1 MHSPSPTAV
10 RLPNVVLWQLYRRSL
25 HYIGLHTNGNIMHRL
40 DWYIRASDVY
50 YGFLCLVSVG
60 SSDID
65 PQPAS
70 SIHSATAMSRLFQP
84 HWTPEIE
91 RTVKHGLYS
100 DHPVGQ
106 IMTSIAVGDVEKRTG
121 RLPWRIPGRSVV
133 VIGGGGGARSIAP
146 ELPVCRGHGSTPRS
160 FCRLLY

>member
-1 MHSPSPTAV
+1 MYSPPPNMQTHLSTHPSNIIVLAIFLTRYNICQRVYRSMHSPSPTAV

-106 IMTSIAVGDVEKRTG
+106 IMTYIAVGDVEKRTG
-121 RLPWRIPGRSVV
+121 RLP
-133 VIGGGGGARSIAP
+133 
-146 ELPVCRGHGSTPRS
+146 
-160 FCRLLY
+160 